1 MPVRDFPSIE
11 PTAIQVIPVIPT
23 VISRA
28 LSGRET
34 RDQIGA
40 AYFELNCEFENL
52 DSDER
57 RQIAGHIAAAKG
69 PLLSFYMKLP
79 TSMDDATG
87 LASGTIQ
94 IGVAASAGATSVNYI
109 KANATNQLVFK
120 AGDIIQFSNHGKIY
134 EVSEDSTSTGQNGVV
149 KIFPPLVTALTVSET
164 INYENIE
171 ILVRYK
177 SDFGYEIRNNLFS
190 TIPVQFVEVVE

>member
-1 MPVRDFPSIE
+1 MPARDFPNIE
-11 PTAIQVIPVIPT
+11 PTSIQVIPIIPT

-40 AYFELNCEFENL
+40 PYFDLICEFNNL
-52 DSDER
+52 DADDR
-57 RQIAGHIAAAKG
+57 RLISGHIAATKG

-87 LASGTIQ
+87 AASGTIQ
-94 IGVAASAGATSVNYI
+94 IGVAATAGATSVNYI
-109 KANATNQLVFK
+109 KANVNNELVFK

-149 KIFPPLVTALTVSET
+149 KIFPPLSVALTVAET
-164 INYENIE
+164 VNYQNVEV
-171 ILVRYK
+171 LVRYK
-177 SDFGYEIRNNLFS
+177 SDFNYEIRNNLF
-190 TIPVQFVEVVE
+190 TNTRLEFVEVVE